1 MTGPIIHM
9 APFGHQGA
17 PFNDATGMFD
27 PIKPSMDASTINY
40 NGDAV
45 LWQNL
50 HVLAM
55 KACLGELTS
64 GSISGSNTHC
74 HGVFAVSVR
83 PTTLAMLCSL
93 VTDSKI
99 FVFEHYSLVVRHLCN
114 TTGRKGLRVLSLP
127 LRLPMLPSTLLPSQT
142 LAHWRRCWCT

>member
-1 MTGPIIHM
+1 MDASVHGITGPIIHM
-9 APFGHQGA
+9 ASFGHQGA
-17 PFNDATGMFD
+17 PFKDATGIVD
-27 PIKPSMDASTINY
+27 PIMPSMDGPTIKY

-45 LWQNL
+45 LWQKL

-83 PTTLAMLCSL
+83 
-93 VTDSKI
+93 SKQLWQC
-99 FVFEHYSLVVRHLCN
+99 FA
-114 TTGRKGLRVLSLP
+114 P
-127 LRLPMLPSTLLPSQT
+127 
-142 LAHWRRCWCT
+142 W